1 MKLLITLLLNVVA
14 NICFETKVGLRVK
27 SVMAGPFIQMKIME
41 QYLPVILFIMLYMRF

>member
-1 MKLLITLLLNVVA
+1 MKLLITFLLNVAA

-27 SVMAGPFIQMKIME
+27 SVMGPFIQMKIME